1 MSAAS
6 LTGPHRAAVDHL
18 RRVSL
23 ADLDDAAA
31 LLDRVDRKYVVA
43 GPLVAAMLQEC
54 GGRLSALEIDGRRSF
69 SYESYYFDT
78 PELDS
83 YRGAALKRRRRFKV
97 RTRTYV
103 DSETTL
109 LEIKT
114 RDGRGRTVKRR
125 RPIDHAD
132 RYRIPLEMRPF
143 IDETTGIDDLG
154 ARLVEILGSRYS
166 RTTLLDSSDGARITL
181 DAGLV
186 CFAPGGRAVGLGDQ
200 VVLET
205 KSEGSATAIDRW
217 LWSHGTRPT
226 KISKFGT
233 GLAALHPELP
243 SNKWHRTLQ
252 RHFPTRG

>member
-1 MSAAS
+1 
-6 LTGPHRAAVDHL
+6 VDHL
-18 RRVSL
+18 RPVSL
-23 ADLDDAAA
+23 VDLDGAAA
-31 LLDRVDRKYVVA
+31 LLDRIDRKYVVA
-43 GPLVAAMLQEC
+43 GPLAAQMLAEC
-54 GGRLSALEIDGRRSF
+54 RGRLSALEIDRRRSF
-69 SYESYYFDT
+69 VYESYYFDT

-83 YRGAALKRRRRFKV
+83 YRGAAFKRRRRFKV
-97 RTRTYV
+97 RTRTYT
-103 DSETTL
+103 DSEMSL

-125 RPIDHAD
+125 RPIDHSD
-132 RYRIPLEMRPF
+132 RYRIPAEMRPF
-143 IDETTGIDDLG
+143 VDQTTGIDGLG

-166 RTTLLDSSDGARITL
+166 RTTLLDSADGARITL

-186 CFAPGGRAVGLGDQ
+186 CFARAGRAVGLGDQ

-205 KSEGSATAIDRW
+205 KSERAATAADRW
-217 LWSHGTRPT
+217 LWSNGVRPT
-226 KISKFGT
+226 KISKFAT